1 MPSVQASDGAEI
13 CYRAVGEG
21 TPLILST
28 ASFSSLLH
36 WSGQEQALSRR
47 YRLVTWDY
55 RGHGHSEAPV
65 EPERYSLAQV
75 VDDLRAVHD
84 AAAGGEPAFVGGLS
98 IGGLVSLSYYLA
110 HPERVRALLLFN
122 TGPGFK
128 NPEAL
133 AQWNE
138 MLEKAATK
146 METVGL
152 ESYLAGRSATAQLLG
167 LDPESAAARTVR
179 PGILSASVPGL
190 TCFARNVAGP
200 VPNLVDRL
208 HEIAVPTLV
217 LVGSE
222 DKAFQRASQVME
234 AKLPRGR
241 RVALEGAG
249 HVMNLDRPEAFVAEI
264 ERFLGAL

>member
-152 ESYLAGRSATAQLLG
+152 ESYLAGRWAWI
-167 LDPESAAARTVR
+167 PRARR
-179 PGILSASVPGL
+179 RAPCAPGSCPRACPG
-190 TCFARNVAGP
+190 
-200 VPNLVDRL
+200 
-208 HEIAVPTLV
+208 
-217 LVGSE
+217 S
-222 DKAFQRASQVME
+222 RASR
-234 AKLPRGR
+234 ATWRAPCRTWWTACTRSRCPPWCWWAPRTRPSSGR
-241 RVALEGAG
+241 PR
-249 HVMNLDRPEAFVAEI
+249 
-264 ERFLGAL
+264 